1 MSYGIDFGALQTPDF
16 LGGALQHYNVGKKM
30 RQDRERQSALQMYAQ
45 DPMAGAEAMMGVD
58 AEMGLRLREGAR
70 EQQAQQVR
78 SQATQRLASGDVAG
92 ARTLAEGAGDFDLL
106 GHIDKRD
113 ERQMSQA
120 KERAERL
127 AVTALTFKNTIKDP
141 AERKAKALQMMPLWE
156 QQGFTP
162 EQIDAFQWDD
172 ASLDGVI
179 ANALDIKTAVEQY
192 GPKRPDWKERKRGD
206 GSTEWFDLNAEN
218 QPQGSAAPAGGTRA
232 TGSFDDFYSRYL
244 APVEGGYAADDG
256 NGAPVNFGINQKANP
271 DVDVRGLTPEKAK
284 GLMHDRYW
292 KASGADQLPP
302 GLAEVHADTA
312 INMGV
317 GAAKDMLARAGNDPN
332 RYLQLREQRYRELAA
347 NGKGKYL
354 NTWLDRN
361 NKLADFIGGGSDVQP
376 YQVAS
381 AGPTPGPPSR
391 GRTIA
396 GDAPQGPE
404 WEARDGALHNSRTGD
419 WKDDP
424 RAAAGVE
431 PPAEAGLTPLGAGFY
446 KDRVGR
452 IYQGDKSGKM
462 VQTVG
467 IGDEEVKKTVGTLTG
482 INTVLAAINEFDQ
495 ATKALNPAEFGPTGK
510 YLGDANRYAKAKAAA
525 TNLQMLLKGPE
536 VYNLGV
542 LAGPDLEILQGV
554 VADPERLGTAIR
566 KNQIRPSL
574 TQLSTSL
581 GTKYGG
587 LIQAF
592 GVLGGDPKGL
602 PGIYKSPQ
610 GRYGSGGKPAET
622 QAPTKPVPADAVAL
636 LKRNPQLAKDFD
648 AWYGAGAAKRAL
660 GK

>member
-16 LGGALQHYNVGKKM
+16 LGSALKHYDYGKKM
-30 RQDRERQSALQMYAQ
+30 RQDRDRQSALQMYAS
-45 DPMAGAEAMMGVD
+45 DPQGGVD
-58 AEMGLRLREGAR
+58 AMMAVDPVMGLKLRDDATAQMASQR
-70 EQQAQQVR
+70 RAQISQQY
-78 SQATQRLASGDVAG
+78 ATDPQG
-92 ARTLAEGAGDFDLL
+92 ARTAAIGAGDFDLAGEL
-106 GHIDKRD
+106 GKLD
-113 ERQMSQA
+113 EQGRAKA
-120 KERAERL
+120 KENAERM
-127 AVTALTFKNTIKDP
+127 AVIGLTLKKSPYEARKP
-141 AERKAKALQMMPLWE
+141 AIQQLSSVLQAS
-156 QQGFTP
+156 GFSP
-162 EQIDAFQWDD
+162 EQIAGFDPTDEAIDGLV
-172 ASLDGVI
+172 ASSMDL
-179 ANALDIKTAVEQY
+179 KTALERTT
-192 GPKRPDWKERKRGD
+192 PNWKERKNAD
-206 GSTEWFDLNAEN
+206 GSTEWVDFNSVD
-218 QPQGSAAPAGGTRA
+218 QPQGSDAPAGQPGSVPDDLWERLKRQESGNRHTDSSGRLVTSPKGAFGVAQLMPETADMMARKLGVDPALARSDPKVNEQLGKAYLDEQLQKYGSPVLALAAYNAGPGRVDQWLQKFGDPRSGQISEREWANRIPFDETRNYV
-232 TGSFDDFYSRYL
+232 GK
-244 APVEGGYAADDG
+244 
-256 NGAPVNFGINQKANP
+256 I
-271 DVDVRGLTPEKAK
+271 
-284 GLMHDRYW
+284 M
-292 KASGADQLPP
+292 
-302 GLAEVHADTA
+302 
-312 INMGV
+312 
-317 GAAKDMLARAGNDPN
+317 GAA
-332 RYLQLREQRYRELAA
+332 
-347 NGKGKYL
+347 
-354 NTWLDRN
+354 
-361 NKLADFIGGGSDVQP
+361 P
-376 YQVAS
+376 YDVAS
-381 AGPTPGPPSR
+381 AGPTPGPPPR
-391 GRTIA
+391 GRTIP
-396 GDAPQGPE
+396 GDAPQRPE

-431 PPAEAGLTPLGAGFY
+431 PPPEAGLTPLGAGFY